1 MSKNIFM
8 RKKLKENP
16 DYTSTRDEFYTT
28 QETA

>member
-16 DYTSTRDEFYTT
+16 DYACIRDEFYTT
-28 QETA
+28 PETA

>member
-16 DYTSTRDEFYTT
+16 DYASIRDEFYTT
-28 QETA
+28 PETA

>member
-16 DYTSTRDEFYTT
+16 DYANTRDEFYTT
-28 QETA
+28 PETA